1 MRKCHKGGFRPPFFV
16 YIKEVEGRPDTT
28 TTRGKTVRGTD
39 KQVSASH
46 TFSFI
51 MGTRSRIG
59 IQLKDDSILSV
70 YCHYD
75 GYPSFNGKVLRDF
88 YNTKEKA
95 SELINGGDMS
105 CTWTNAGWNN
115 ETLPECGPLHYTSR
129 GESLESNAP
138 RYDESIFDFLE
149 KENNEEYAY
158 IWTVNNKWVC
168 MKMNQFE
175 DDKQPEK
182 VEIPAGSI
190 ND

>member
-1 MRKCHKGGFRPPFFV
+1 
-16 YIKEVEGRPDTT
+16 
-28 TTRGKTVRGTD
+28 
-39 KQVSASH
+39 
-46 TFSFI
+46 

-59 IQLKDDSILSV
+59 IQLQDNSVLSV

-75 GYPSFNGKVLRDF
+75 GYPEFNGRVLRDN
-88 YNTKEKA
+88 YDTVEKVRQ
-95 SELINGGDMS
+95 LIDGGDMS

-115 ETLPECGPLHYTSR
+115 ETLPESGPLHYTAR

-138 RYDESIFDFLE
+138 RYDESIFDFLD
-149 KENNEEYAY
+149 KKNNEEYAY

-168 MKMNQFE
+168 TKMNQFD